1 MLSVRASFHNSE
13 QLPISSIGRYE
24 IERFLAAKGKQYARN
39 TLRELRSSLSRVLQW
54 AVDCKWL
61 EQNPCRG
68 VKLPNGTGRKIT
80 RTVLT
85 PEQVSAISDK
95 LPEPY
100 STLILFLAVTGLRIG
115 EAVGIK
121 WADFDGEVLNVSR
134 RVYEG
139 KADTLKTEKSKRSVP
154 IPASLIKRLNK
165 LNHCSEWVF
174 SSENGTPVNPGNA
187 LRRYV
192 QPLARELGIKLSGFH
207 DLRHTLATDLIN
219 SGVSAKAVSQ
229 ILGHA
234 NVGLTLNTYT
244 HPALEDFKGPLNER
258 AAQFVM

>member
-1 MLSVRASFHNSE
+1 MLSVRVSFRHSGHSR
-13 QLPISSIGRYE
+13 LTSLGRYE
-24 IERFLAAKGKQYARN
+24 IEKFLAAKGKQYARN

-68 VKLPNGTGRKIT
+68 VKLPKGTGRTIT
-80 RTVLT
+80 RNVLT
-85 PEQVSAISDK
+85 PEQVKAIAEK

-100 STLILFLAVTGLRIG
+100 ATLIIFLALTGLRIG

-121 WADFDGEVLNVSR
+121 WTDFDSEVLRVQR
-134 RVYEG
+134 RIYEG
-139 KADTLKTEKSKRSVP
+139 KADTLKTEKSKRSLP
-154 IPASLIKRLNK
+154 IPTALLARLET
-165 LNHCSEWVF
+165 LGRESEWVF
-174 SSENGTPVNPGNA
+174 AAENGSPVNPGNA

-192 QPLARELGIKLSGFH
+192 QPVARELGIALSGFH

-219 SGVSAKAVSQ
+219 SGVSAKAVSL

-234 NVGLTLNTYT
+234 NVGITLNTYT
-244 HPALEDFKGPLNER
+244 HPALENFKGPLNER